1 MLSLIYGLIEGSTAG
16 WTALPAGC
24 LVAGAALLAGF
35 GIRQR
40 RAAPA
45 AHPALAAGQPGVH
58 RRPAARPGL
67 AIGDVAPAEAGG
79 ASGALS
85 AVQQLAAAIGSA
97 VVTTVYFSQRAEHGA
112 GHAMLVS
119 VAVVAAIAFLCLGLA
134 GLLPRSA
141 PADEH

>member
-35 GIRQR
+35 GMRQR
-40 RAAPA
+40 RAAQPLIL
-45 AHPALAAGQPGVH
+45 PSLLANRGFTAGLLL
-58 RRPAARPGL
+58 GL
-67 AIGDVAPAEAGG
+67 ASRTATSPPEEAGS